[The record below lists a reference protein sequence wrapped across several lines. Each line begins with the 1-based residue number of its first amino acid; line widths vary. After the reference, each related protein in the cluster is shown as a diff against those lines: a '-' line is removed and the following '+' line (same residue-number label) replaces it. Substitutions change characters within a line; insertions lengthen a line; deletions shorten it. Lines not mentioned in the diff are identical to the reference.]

1 MSSSLRTLAA
11 LLVTLV
17 FIFFIYGEADTIN
30 VQTVEFEGQGPY
42 FIPKPAREEPNL
54 IPKPVAI
61 MPEDPITFD
70 LKESEDDDG
79 NKKNGPKGQTE
90 SSTTTRKREYHRRM
104 MRR

>member
-17 FIFFIYGEADTIN
+17 FIFFIYGEADAIN

-42 FIPKPAREEPNL
+42 FIPKPEREEPNP

-70 LKESEDDDG
+70 LKESDDG